1 VIVPPDG
8 AATAVLLTAADD
20 MLSELVTVTE
30 TTFEAVTLLYTAAG
44 IVTVAAVSEVGVTV
58 TFSSTASEV

>member
-8 AATAVLLTAADD
+8 AAKAVLDTDADVT
-20 MLSELVTVTE
+20 LSALVTVIE

-44 IVTVAAVSEVGVTV
+44 TVTVAAVSEVGVTV
-58 TFSSTASEV
+58 TVSSIESED